1 MNFVGEGWREDGILM
16 GSEGKKKFL
25 TDFMTEEVN
34 MCPLGKV
41 EMERL
46 KTQDNEV
53 IIEEE
58 GPRRSRRR

>member
-1 MNFVGEGWREDGILM
+1 
-16 GSEGKKKFL
+16 
-25 TDFMTEEVN
+25 MTEEVN
-34 MCPLGKV
+34 MCPLGNV

-58 GPRRSRRR
+58 GPRRSRRM